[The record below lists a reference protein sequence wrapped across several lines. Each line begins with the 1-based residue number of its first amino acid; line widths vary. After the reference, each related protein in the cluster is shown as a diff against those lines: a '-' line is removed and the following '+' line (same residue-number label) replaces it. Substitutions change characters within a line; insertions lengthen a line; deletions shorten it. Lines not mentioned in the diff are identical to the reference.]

1 MTEFKISLKQLNH
14 LEWILLSQ
22 PIIDLL
28 TSLLMNQSNAIASIG
43 VMSRMLF
50 LVYFAYVIFM
60 KSDAKLRKFSIGY
73 LIAVII
79 FALLSL
85 WINFIHKDSSVLLS
99 EIKNFAKLFYF
110 PILLIGIM
118 NLSFTTK
125 IRNLSW
131 ILTINMA
138 VIAVFIVVPTLF
150 KVNLASYPTGKF
162 GSVGWFYSPNELS
175 AITTIILPYVIYEL
189 LRRFKLQIALIGIVS
204 IMISM
209 LMLGTKV
216 PLIGIILITFLM
228 ILPKL
233 KFFFKNID
241 LIKIKELT
249 HFGFAF
255 VIVLSFAILTQVGNL
270 KTQSQWIDQ
279 VYEDNI
285 HSEPHAGDNVDP
297 SLDLYR
303 QLDSRVVKVINLIFS
318 SRDRYVLAMGS
329 IMNDAQIDRKLMGL
343 GITDY
348 ADVYKFGSNN
358 IVEMDFMDVFFMYG
372 FFGFILYFVPLVFL
386 FRKFKVHLKENLKR
400 AFKDERHMINVLA
413 LSLIA
418 GISLFSGHV
427 LSAPS
432 VSIYVGFIL
441 VDILNKGQS
450 HESTSKN

>member
-1 MTEFKISLKQLNH
+1 
-14 LEWILLSQ
+14 
-22 PIIDLL
+22 
-28 TSLLMNQSNAIASIG
+28 MNQSTLIASIG

-50 LVYFAYVIFM
+50 LVYFAVVILL
-60 KSDAKLRKFSIGY
+60 KSNPKLRKFSITY
-73 LIAVII
+73 LILVIL

-110 PILLIGIM
+110 PILLLGIM
-118 NLSFTTK
+118 NLSFTT
-125 IRNLSW
+125 RVRHLSS
-131 ILTINMA
+131 ILTFNMI
-138 VIAVFIVVPTLF
+138 VIAVFIVIPTLF

-189 LRRFKLQIALIGIVS
+189 LRRLKLQFALIAIVM

-216 PLIGIILITFLM
+216 PLIGIFLIILMMFA
-228 ILPKL
+228 PKL
-233 KFFFKNID
+233 KRFFKNIGLKRIKD
-241 LIKIKELT
+241 LIQI
-249 HFGFAF
+249 
-255 VIVLSFAILTQVGNL
+255 SFALLIVFSFAVLTQVGNL

-285 HSEPHAGDNVDP
+285 HSEPQATDNADP

-318 SRDRYVLAMGS
+318 SRDRYGLAMGS
-329 IMNDAQIDRKLMGL
+329 IMNDAQIDRKLFGL
-343 GITDY
+343 GITDFD
-348 ADVYKFGSNN
+348 DVYKFGANN

-372 FFGFILYFVPLVFL
+372 ILGFILYFMPLIFL
-386 FRKFKVHLKENLKR
+386 YRKYKVRLKENLNKI
-400 AFKDERHMINVLA
+400 FKNDQHRIDALA
-413 LSLIA
+413 LCLIA
-418 GISLFSGHV
+418 GISVFSGHV

-432 VSIYVGFIL
+432 VSIYVGFII